1 MPIPEDVIKRGWI
14 TAGDGELWGTKGTY
28 APIEYPRLP
37 ALPAV
42 LSPFD
47 WLSSIP
53 KRDYGCTLNSDE
65 NKLAGFAGIQAEARS
80 LGFHIPDDFE
90 ILVKQPE
97 IQARIPTCTACY
109 LELSNALVP
118 FPGFSDSYAVRFMN
132 DSQSCVLWYLL
143 FQRDKPVR
151 VMACGCFIERDLF
164 DLMEYQSEVGRPL
177 PYEDVLKDS
186 CICAE
191 SFGEFV
197 FRFCIENALWF
208 AMHDK
213 LSLSPCELD
222 YLNHAR
228 QAPN

>member
-1 MPIPEDVIKRGWI
+1 M
-14 TAGDGELWGTKGTY
+14 
-28 APIEYPRLP
+28 
-37 ALPAV
+37 
-42 LSPFD
+42 
-47 WLSSIP
+47 
-53 KRDYGCTLNSDE
+53 DYCR
-65 NKLAGFAGIQAEARS
+65 LAGFAGIQAEARS

-109 LELSNALVP
+109 LELSNAIVP
-118 FPGFSDSYAVRFMN
+118 F
-132 DSQSCVLWYLL
+132 SQSCVLWYLL